1 MGMFIL
7 CLHNWSANVTQTT
20 PTLDGRMQGVV
31 GSRSV
36 LLPVGYVEEEG
47 VDLCMLFLCN

>member
-1 MGMFIL
+1 MFIL

-20 PTLDGRMQGVV
+20 PPIVGMMQRDLGN
-31 GSRSV
+31 RSV

>member
-1 MGMFIL
+1 MFIL

-20 PTLDGRMQGVV
+20 PPIVGMMQRDV

-36 LLPVGYVEEEG
+36 PLPVGCVEEDEVG
-47 VDLCMLFLCN
+47 W